1 MKYLMLPIFILLLSS
16 VASAQKG
23 AVSYRSGLNL
33 VDSCKYVPDGV
44 ARSTDEL
51 VQTEL
56 GLGFCKG
63 YIEAHAE
70 ALGLEGKVCL
80 TTDNKPD
87 QLIAVVKKYLADHP
101 ELWDKPAL
109 WLVRDALVQAFPCSK

>member
-1 MKYLMLPIFILLLSS
+1 LHPLK
-16 VASAQKG
+16 KG
-23 AVSYRSGLNL
+23 LCHIEVDLIWSIAVSMF
-33 VDSCKYVPDGV
+33 PDGV
-44 ARSTDEL
+44 AHSTDEL
-51 VQTEL
+51 VHAEL

-70 ALGLEGKVCL
+70 ELGLAGKVCL

-101 ELWDKPAL
+101 ELWDKPAM
-109 WLVRDALVQAFPCSK
+109 WLVRDALAQAFPCSK